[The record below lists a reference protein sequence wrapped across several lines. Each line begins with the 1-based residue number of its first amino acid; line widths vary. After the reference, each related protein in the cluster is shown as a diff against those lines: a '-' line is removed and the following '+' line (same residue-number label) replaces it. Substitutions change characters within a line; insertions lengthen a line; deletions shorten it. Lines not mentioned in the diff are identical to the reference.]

1 MLSKP
6 AGFKS
11 KTSVGFTG
19 SVFEIFCRFN
29 FYWKKY
35 PQKNH
40 SHFRKVED
48 IASAF
53 RNENL
58 SIDTNP
64 KTILIREQLK
74 IILQVSIIWIH
85 SLFSTKQLSIPF
97 SSVAI
102 SLLWKHTEISIP
114 EMSLEFVAF
123 HDQSTKDDTWKTS
136 VFYSYQAID
145 HDSCWSCMENEQKRF
160 PNDT

>member
-53 RNENL
+53 GNENL

-74 IILQVSIIWIH
+74 IFCKFL
-85 SLFSTKQLSIPF
+85 LFEYTLYFQLSSSLYLFLLLQSLSFENILKSVYLRCLLNLLPSMTRAPKTIPGK
-97 SSVAI
+97 
-102 SLLWKHTEISIP
+102 LLCFTHTKP
-114 EMSLEFVAF
+114 
-123 HDQSTKDDTWKTS
+123 
-136 VFYSYQAID
+136 
-145 HDSCWSCMENEQKRF
+145 
-160 PNDT
+160 